1 MAQHPTSDILYES
14 LKRHFGFSQFKGNQ
28 EEVIRNVLA
37 GNDTFV
43 LMPTGGGKSLCYQLP
58 ALMMEGVAIVI
69 SPLIA
74 LMKNQVDAMRT
85 FAMEDGVAHF
95 LNSSL
100 NKSAVQRVRE
110 DVLAGK
116 TKLLY
121 FAPESLTKEENVE
134 FLRRIKI
141 SFYAIDEAHCISEW
155 GHDFRPEYRRI
166 RPIIAEIGQ
175 APVIALTATATPKVQ
190 LDIQKNLGM
199 QEARV
204 FKSSF
209 NRANLYYEVRP
220 KVNVT
225 KEIIKYIKQHAGKSG
240 IIYCLSRKKVEELAE
255 LLVVNGIKA
264 LPYHAGIDAATRAGN
279 QDKFLME
286 EVDVIVAT
294 IAFGMGID
302 KPDVRY
308 VIHYD
313 IPKSLEG
320 YYQETGRAGRDGG
333 EGRCITFYSYKDIQK
348 LEKFMQGKP
357 VAEQEI
363 GKLLLQETV
372 SYAESAMCRRRM
384 LLHYF
389 GEEYGADNCGCCD
402 NCCTPRE
409 EFEAREFMTLMLRT
423 LAAIGDGFKADYL
436 EAVLVGR
443 TTNLV
448 KSYKHHHLE
457 LFGAGAEHDAHFWN
471 AVIRQGLI
479 LGLVDKDIENYGLLS
494 ISEQGR
500 AYLEPGGAFSVKL
513 VADHRYEE
521 TDDDDSL
528 AVHGGRSGAGAGG
541 AADPLLFSMLTDLR
555 KEVAKK
561 HGLPPFV
568 IFSEPSL
575 EDMTIQYPVTLE
587 EMQNITGVG
596 AGKAKRYGGPFVEL
610 IARYVEENGI
620 ERPQEMVVKS
630 IVNKSGN
637 KVFII
642 QSIDRKMDFEDIADA
657 KGLTMEELMDE
668 VEAIVGAGTRLNID
682 YYIAEMVDEDK
693 VVEIIDYFTED
704 AETDSVADAVREL
717 GGDYTEEE
725 IRLVRIKF
733 LSEAGN

>member
-528 AVHGGRSGAGAGG
+528 AVHGGRSGAGA
-541 AADPLLFSMLTDLR
+541 ADPVLLDMLFNLR
-555 KEVAKK
+555 KEVARKS
-561 HGLPPFV
+561 GYNPYV
-568 IFSEPSL
+568 IFSEDSL
-575 EDMTIQYPVTLE
+575 KEMTIHYPITLE
-587 EMQNITGVG
+587 EMQSNISGVG
-596 AGKAKRYGGPFVEL
+596 EGKAKRYGQPFIEL

-642 QSIDRKMDFEDIADA
+642 QSIDRRMDFEDIADA